1 MWWACVLG
9 IRFFMLKKPF
19 FICVLNTILHIV
31 IAIIIPKVILDDDD
45 EGAK

>member
-1 MWWACVLG
+1 MGVCVRNKVLHA
-9 IRFFMLKKPF
+9 KKNPF
-19 FICVLNTILHIV
+19 LYVLNTILHIV